1 MLNQNHWKK
10 KFVLKKIGDWKIK
23 KLKLEILKGNVK
35 IKVATIIEK
44 IKITKVEL
52 IRGMQVG
59 I

>member
-1 MLNQNHWKK
+1 
-10 KFVLKKIGDWKIK
+10 VIE

-35 IKVATIIEK
+35 IKIVTIIEK

-59 I
+59 MNNRWLLCV